1 MITCKDKY
9 HEDEF
14 ENGKL
19 VPLRREDMIG
29 RYCVGCHEARM
40 DTLEEYCANQA
51 DFDLPDAHPF
61 IP

>member
-1 MITCKDKY
+1 MIICKDKY

-19 VPLRREDMIG
+19 VPLRRADMIG

-40 DTLEEYCANQA
+40 DQEE
-51 DFDLPDAHPF
+51 FDRQNEPDLR
-61 IP
+61 